1 MLSSSDDIRSPS
13 VSLSPPIQIWLWLYF
28 AQRTRHG
35 VPAPLQDRRRGR
47 PDGTEGR
54 RRQGVQA
61 QGQGSP
67 RPPQPHCDSS
77 SPPKVS
83 HLFYGPIRFRT
94 IGLPTTIAA
103 AVCLAPQSHVK
114 RL

>member
-13 VSLSPPIQIWLWLYF
+13 VLSLSPIQIWLWLYF

-54 RRQGVQA
+54 RRPRVQA

-67 RPPQPHCDSS
+67 RPPQPHGGESVGFRYTS
-77 SPPKVS
+77 YAFIPLTKTAAR
-83 HLFYGPIRFRT
+83 HLKYPIYFMAQFD
-94 IGLPTTIAA
+94 LE
-103 AVCLAPQSHVK
+103 Q
-114 RL
+114 